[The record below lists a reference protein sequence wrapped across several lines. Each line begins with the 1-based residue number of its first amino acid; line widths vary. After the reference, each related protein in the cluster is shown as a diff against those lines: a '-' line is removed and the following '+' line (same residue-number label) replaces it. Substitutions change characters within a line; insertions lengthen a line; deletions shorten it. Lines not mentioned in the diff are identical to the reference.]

1 MCYNNLHEWYNNIS
15 SCKLYIISCIDG
27 RISENTII
35 FQRVLSFHT
44 LTFKCVENSSFASSF
59 YAVKGA
65 DQSEIITTL
74 MKIISTND
82 YMKPLKA

>member
-1 MCYNNLHEWYNNIS
+1 M
-15 SCKLYIISCIDG
+15 
-27 RISENTII
+27 
-35 FQRVLSFHT
+35 

-74 MKIISTND
+74 MKIISTNV
-82 YMKPLKA
+82 YIKPLKAWLRTKPALVSHCKCNVPISNVH